1 MHWTHGFAAAWRR
14 NTPNVEHPLT
24 QRERL
29 IPLSC
34 IYSRLRLDLFAKP
47 EPRSDRQLANDGVRG
62 NVFKL
67 HGG

>member
-1 MHWTHGFAAAWRR
+1 M
-14 NTPNVEHPLT
+14 

-34 IYSRLRLDLFAKP
+34 ICSRLRLDLFAKP
-47 EPRSDRQLANDGVRG
+47 EPRSERQLANDGVRG